1 MTKPK
6 AEAERGIGP
15 FWKVWVCLHGS
26 VVHLASRTEPVVRLR
41 ACLGGSRL
49 AGLDLIHD
57 TEHGDTVGF
66 IDWSAVTAVTWRRA

>member
-1 MTKPK
+1 
-6 AEAERGIGP
+6 
-15 FWKVWVCLHGS
+15 
-26 VVHLASRTEPVVRLR
+26 VRLR

-66 IDWSAVTAVTWRRA
+66 IDWPAVTAVTWRRA